1 MLVRRATNNWFPSLF
16 SDFFDNAVIA
26 PARQFASPAVNIL
39 ENEGNF
45 EIEVAAPGMNKEDL
59 SIQVENDDELLI
71 TLERKSEGEEKEER
85 NYLRREFSYS
95 SYRQAFTLPEDID
108 KESISAQMTNGVL
121 RITLPKKEETVRV
134 PATRKIEID

>member
-16 SDFFDNAVIA
+16 GDFFDNAVIA

-45 EIEVAAPGMNKEDL
+45 KIEVAAPGMNKEDL

-71 TLERKSEGEEKEER
+71 TLERKSENEDKEKS

-108 KESISAQMTNGVL
+108 KERISAQMKNGVL
-121 RITLPKKEETVRV
+121 CITLPKKEEAVRV

>member
-16 SDFFDNAVIA
+16 GDFFDNAVIA

-71 TLERKSEGEEKEER
+71 TLERKSEGEEKEKR